1 MTQTEVTAET
11 TIIASNTSFKGEISF
26 GGPAR
31 IAGHVEGQIHADD
44 ILEIT
49 EEGSVQGDIFGTMVE
64 INGTIR
70 GNVTASKTCRL
81 SPTAKLAGEL
91 RAANLAIAEGA
102 TFVGRVYVGG
112 DAGAMAGEVQQQAA
126 EESAAPAPAPV
137 NFQNRMEEL
146 AETENATEEAASE
159 SGNNIRVLT
168 QNVQN
173 SVQRQ
178 PRIIK
183 AAAAAR

>member
-1 MTQTEVTAET
+1 MTQSEVTAET
-11 TIIASNTSFKGEISF
+11 TIISSNTTLKGEITF

-31 IAGHVEGQIHADD
+31 IAGRVEGQIHAEDV
-44 ILEIT
+44 LEIT
-49 EEGSVQGDIFGTMVE
+49 EEGSIEGDIYGTMIE
-64 INGTIR
+64 IHGTIK

-81 SPTAKLAGEL
+81 SPSAKLAGEL

-112 DAGAMAGEVQQQAA
+112 EAGAMEADAAQVNGETMT
-126 EESAAPAPAPV
+126 APV
-137 NFQNRMEEL
+137 NFQNRMEQL
-146 AETENATEEAASE
+146 AEGASTEEAVAEANGS
-159 SGNNIRVLT
+159 IRVLT

>member
-11 TIIASNTSFKGEISF
+11 TLISANTTLKGEVTF

-31 IAGHVEGQIHADD
+31 IAGRVEGQIHAEDV
-44 ILEIT
+44 LEIT
-49 EEGSVQGDIFGTMVE
+49 EEGSIQGDIFGTMIE
-64 INGTIR
+64 IHGTIK

-81 SPTAKLAGEL
+81 SPSAKLAGEL

-112 DAGAMAGEVQQQAA
+112 EAGALEAEGQQEMAEQAT
-126 EESAAPAPAPV
+126 SAPV
-137 NFQNRMEEL
+137 NFQNRIEQL
-146 AETENATEEAASE
+146 AENNASTEEAVAEANGS
-159 SGNNIRVLT
+159 IRVLT

>member
-1 MTQTEVTAET
+1 MTQSEVTAET
-11 TIIASNTSFKGEISF
+11 TIIANNTQLKGEITF

-31 IAGHVEGQIHADD
+31 VAGHVEGTIHAEDV
-44 ILEIT
+44 LEIT
-49 EEGSVQGDIFGTMVE
+49 EEGTIQGDIFGTMIE
-64 INGTIR
+64 IHGTIR

-81 SPTAKLAGEL
+81 SPSAKLAGEL

-112 DAGAMAGEVQQQAA
+112 EAGALEQENQQEAA
-126 EESAAPAPAPV
+126 EQASPAPV
-137 NFQNRMEEL
+137 NFQNRMEQL
-146 AETENATEEAASE
+146 AETTASAEEAVSE
-159 SGNNIRVLT
+159 ANGSIRVLT

-183 AAAAAR
+183 AAAGAR

>member
-11 TIIASNTSFKGEISF
+11 TIIASNTTLKGEITF

-31 IAGHVEGQIHADD
+31 IAGRVEGQIHAEDV
-44 ILEIT
+44 LEIT
-49 EEGSVQGDIFGTMVE
+49 EEGSIQGDIYGTMIE
-64 INGTIR
+64 IHGTIR

-81 SPTAKLAGEL
+81 SPSAKLAGEL

-112 DAGAMAGEVQQQAA
+112 EAGAMEADVQP
-126 EESAAPAPAPV
+126 ESAEQATPAPV
-137 NFQNRMEEL
+137 NFQNRIEQL
-146 AETENATEEAASE
+146 TENNASAEEAVAEANGS
-159 SGNNIRVLT
+159 IRVLT

-183 AAAAAR
+183 AAGAR

>member
-1 MTQTEVTAET
+1 MTQEAVTPET
-11 TIIASNTSFKGEISF
+11 TIISANTTLKGEVTF

-31 IAGHVEGQIHADD
+31 IAGRVEGQIHAEDV
-44 ILEIT
+44 LEIT
-49 EEGSVQGDIFGTMVE
+49 EEGLIQGDIYGTMIE

-112 DAGAMAGEVQQQAA
+112 EASAMEQESQQAA
-126 EESAAPAPAPV
+126 AEQGAPAPV
-137 NFQNRMEEL
+137 NFQNRMEQM
-146 AETENATEEAASE
+146 ADNASTEEAVSEAS
-159 SGNNIRVLT
+159 SSIRVLA

-183 AAAAAR
+183 AASATR